1 MPQDQAISSVLEE
14 RIQRPGESRIALI
27 GLPFDARSSFMRG
40 PAEAPSLIREAL
52 YSDARNLATESGH
65 DLGSGS
71 LMLDLGDLDPGSG
84 DDREPPIR
92 GAIETILRHDLRP
105 LSLGGDH
112 SVSLPVIEA
121 LAAHHEAIDVLQ
133 FDAHPDLYDRFGDS
147 PHSHACVFARVM
159 ERGLARRLVQ
169 VGVRTLNPPQREQV
183 ERFGVEMIEM
193 RNWEQV
199 CALTFEGPLY
209 VTIDLD
215 VLDPAYAPGV
225 SHREPGGASTRQ
237 LIDAVQSLGAPI
249 VGADVVEYNPRRD
262 PGRLTAPVGAKL
274 VKELVAKMLERPPT
288 LPG

>member
-1 MPQDQAISSVLEE
+1 MPQGQSISSVLGE
-14 RIQRPGESRIALI
+14 RIERSESRIALI

-52 YSDARNLATESGH
+52 YSEAGNLSTEYGH

-71 LMLDLGDLDPGSG
+71 PILDLGDLDLGSVA
-84 DDREPPIR
+84 DHEPPIR
-92 GAIETILRHDLRP
+92 AAIEAVLRHDLRP

-112 SVSLPVIEA
+112 SVSLPAIEA
-121 LAAHHEAIDVLQ
+121 IAAKHAAVDVLQ
-133 FDAHPDLYDRFGDS
+133 FDAHPDLYDRFQDS
-147 PHSHACVFARVM
+147 PASHACVFARVM

-183 ERFGVEMIEM
+183 ERFGVEVIEM
-193 RNWEQV
+193 RRWDHV
-199 CALTFEGPLY
+199 AALTFEGPLY

-237 LIDAVQSLGAPI
+237 LIDALQSLDAPI
-249 VGADVVEYNPRRD
+249 VGADVVEFNPRRD
-262 PGRLTAPVGAKL
+262 PARLTAPVGAKL
-274 VKELVAKMLERPPT
+274 VKELAAQMLDTPPA
-288 LPG
+288 